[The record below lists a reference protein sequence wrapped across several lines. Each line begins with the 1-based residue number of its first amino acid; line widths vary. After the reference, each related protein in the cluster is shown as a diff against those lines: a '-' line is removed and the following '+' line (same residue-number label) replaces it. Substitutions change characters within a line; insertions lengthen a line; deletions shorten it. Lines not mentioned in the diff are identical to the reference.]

1 MMSTIN
7 WARGPGFLINNSI
20 KDNLLRDDLQLWDCY
35 CLSQEMYSNNKQNKS
50 TLSQIYHLKDYYNI
64 NSIFVDISMNSGV
77 SWEILGIWE
86 MNLVCF
92 YELFQSQFFRIGSNN
107 NSLSHPEQLTPVY
120 KISLLRYFPIAV
132 TDGAG
137 ILSREIQ
144 VSSLPFQ
151 RTSFLRR
158 ELKWSLKFTKKQS
171 KEMCDNIFYDLL
183 QQRNRGSNKDIL
195 LGQRVL

>member
-1 MMSTIN
+1 
-7 WARGPGFLINNSI
+7 
-20 KDNLLRDDLQLWDCY
+20 
-35 CLSQEMYSNNKQNKS
+35 
-50 TLSQIYHLKDYYNI
+50 
-64 NSIFVDISMNSGV
+64 
-77 SWEILGIWE
+77 

-158 ELKWSLKFTKKQS
+158 ELNEVLSSQRN
-171 KEMCDNIFYDLL
+171 KETCENIFYDLL